1 MEGEASLSLCAAKV
15 TAAGNSHIFGLYCC
29 RPSKLLFDS
38 RDTDKVPREGFPMRR
53 LMRRLDGKEAKGN
66 EARLLEWRAGVVRGR
81 LTDAR
86 I

>member
-1 MEGEASLSLCAAKV
+1 
-15 TAAGNSHIFGLYCC
+15 
-29 RPSKLLFDS
+29 
-38 RDTDKVPREGFPMRR
+38 MRR

-66 EARLLEWRAGVVRGR
+66 EVRLLEWRAGVVRGR